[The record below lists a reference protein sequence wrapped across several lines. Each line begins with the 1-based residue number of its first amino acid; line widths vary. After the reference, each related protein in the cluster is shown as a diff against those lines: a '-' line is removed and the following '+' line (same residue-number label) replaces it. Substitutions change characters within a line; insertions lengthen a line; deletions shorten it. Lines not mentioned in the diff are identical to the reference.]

1 MAHLVAI
8 ADLSITRKKIAEH
21 VGTLSDTYF
30 THKHT
35 YAVVSKIREHNTDE
49 STCIKDKIPERRKKG
64 ANL

>member
-30 THKHT
+30 THKHA
-35 YAVVSKIREHNTDE
+35 YAVVSKIWEQNANE
-49 STCIKDKIPERRKKG
+49 STRIKDKIP
-64 ANL
+64 